1 MEYTGLGRRQV
12 VRMILALTGGVNVGR
27 RSDLGVVENPL
38 QLNLGEGQ
46 SSDMYEEKQKLIAN
60 DGDSGDRF
68 GHSIAVSENGE
79 TIVIGAHVEDIS
91 VGEQIGAVY
100 VFTRENAMWKLDEKL
115 VPSDP
120 EITHKF
126 GRAVDVSSDGATLLV
141 GARYDVIGATESA
154 GSAYVFERGTNG
166 WDEKQKLIGA
176 SKSNTENNDSVGAAY
191 VFRKSMDNWSE
202 YEKIVADDG
211 ESNDYFGGSVDISS
225 NGTTLIVGA
234 HFDNPDTGTRI
245 GSAYVFEQSS
255 DEWVQQEK
263 LPVGGDD
270 NYDYF
275 GSSVS
280 LSANGSKAVV
290 GILSGGAYVFAQGDE
305 KWVKEAELA
314 PSDSELFDKFG
325 KFVTVSGD
333 GMTAV
338 VGAPEAEEPNGE
350 RAGTA
355 YVFTK
360 SPQGWEQ
367 QQKIAA
373 SDGEPNDF
381 FGTVAISNN
390 GGTIG
395 VSAVFD
401 DNENGESAGATYV
414 FSNENDELNAPPIAD
429 AGPDQT
435 VQATETVTLDG
446 SKSND
451 PDGDELSY
459 SWKQVKGPEASLNDA
474 DAVMATVTVPELE
487 DEKVLVFELTVSDEV
502 ASDTDTVSVTVVS
515 DSPSPLPGRDAVP
528 RDIDDDGVYEDV
540 DGDGEVTLADVELY
554 YTEIYQNRS
563 SEYVQSNKK
572 YFDVTGDGEITLHD
586 VQALFEQR

>member
-435 VQATETVTLDG
+435 V
-446 SKSND
+446 
-451 PDGDELSY
+451 
-459 SWKQVKGPEASLNDA
+459 
-474 DAVMATVTVPELE
+474 
-487 DEKVLVFELTVSDEV
+487 
-502 ASDTDTVSVTVVS
+502 
-515 DSPSPLPGRDAVP
+515 
-528 RDIDDDGVYEDV
+528 
-540 DGDGEVTLADVELY
+540 
-554 YTEIYQNRS
+554 
-563 SEYVQSNKK
+563 
-572 YFDVTGDGEITLHD
+572 
-586 VQALFEQR
+586 